1 MAKEKDDGISTAGS
15 LNSQNVR
22 MLRALVIAHVAAC
35 LVWVAGDHLLAT
47 DGTEVAGLSKA
58 LGPVAQSLSVGFLTL
73 ASLATIAMTNL
84 VPRGLKSNLVHLRT
98 SHPLPGCRAF
108 SKYARSDD
116 RIDTVALIRVHGTLP
131 SDPKQQNALW
141 YSFLIGQQA
150 KHPYIGYNHRVYLLL
165 VDSAALVLVLL
176 PLIAIILAIT
186 GSLAS
191 GWILLALMGGEF
203 LIAGQ
208 AARNAGVG
216 LVTDVLALES
226 HAAPAAVTTRR
237 KPARVPA

>member
-1 MAKEKDDGISTAGS
+1 MAQDKDDGISTPGS

-35 LVWVAGDHLLAT
+35 LVWVAGDHLLAAKVG
-47 DGTEVAGLSKA
+47 DAHGLTEA

-84 VPRGLKSNLVHLRT
+84 IPRGMKSSLVHLRA

-108 SKYARSDD
+108 SGYARADD
-116 RIDTVALIRVHGTLP
+116 RIDIAALTRAHGPFP
-131 SDPKQQNALW
+131 SDPRQQNALW

-191 GWILLALMGGEF
+191 GWILLALMLGEF

-208 AARNAGVG
+208 AARNAGAG

-226 HAAPAAVTTRR
+226 HAAPAVTR
-237 KPARVPA
+237 KKVAKVQA